1 MTWALATCLETNNC
15 AGQHP
20 ELVKQMDGKLL
31 AWRKTIHVK
40 YTSPEESQKFQNPKL
55 DSE

>member
-1 MTWALATCLETNNC
+1 M
-15 AGQHP
+15 
-20 ELVKQMDGKLL
+20 VKQMDGKLL